1 MFYIVNIKT
10 EEILFRVDA
19 WDADLDTKVNNF
31 FKDNTYKMVKRDVTF
46 NGDMILWVR

>member
-19 WDADLDTKVNNF
+19 WDADLDIKVNNF
-31 FKDNTYKMVKRDVTF
+31 FKDNPYKMVKRDVTF